1 MTVSSV
7 ITELKLQIDDTA
19 DEFLL
24 KQEQYLSIVSRSVR
38 KVNAT
43 LGMSYQ
49 VSGDEIIPD
58 MLSDSKELLNIQALV
73 FIAETMRAKV
83 AKNFSFKSGDK
94 SVDKTKQPSFWADL
108 HKDYLAKLHS
118 LTRRMAPHLDD
129 DSGLLAPGK
138 FPIPEVYEVSS
149 DA

>member
-38 KVNAT
+38 KVNTT

-58 MLSDSKELLNIQALV
+58 MLSDSKEFLNIQALV

-108 HKDYLAKLHS
+108 HKDYLEKLHS
-118 LTRRMAPHLDD
+118 LTRRLAPHLDD
-129 DSGLLAPGK
+129 ESNLLFPGK

>member
-1 MTVSSV
+1 MTVSAFIS
-7 ITELKLQIDDTA
+7 ELKLQIDDTA
-19 DEFLL
+19 NEPLL
-24 KQEQYLSIVSRSVR
+24 VNEQYSFIVSRSLT
-38 KVNAT
+38 KVNAV
-43 LGMSYQ
+43 LGMSYT
-49 VSGDEIIPD
+49 VEGDEITPD
-58 MLSDSKELLNIQALV
+58 MLANSKELLTVHALV

-94 SVDKTKQPSFWADL
+94 AIDKTKQPSFWADL

-129 DSGLLAPGK
+129 ESGLFSPEK

-149 DA
+149 NA

>member
-1 MTVSSV
+1 MTISSF
-7 ITELKLQIDDTA
+7 ISELKLQIDDTA
-19 DEFLL
+19 DESILNT
-24 KQEQYLSIVSRSVR
+24 EQYSSIVSRSLS

-49 VSGDEIIPD
+49 ITNDEISPD
-58 MLSDSKELLNIQALV
+58 LLLGSQELLTVQALV

-94 SVDKTKQPSFWADL
+94 TIDKTKQPSFWADL
-108 HKDYLAKLHS
+108 HKDYLSRLHT
-118 LTRRMAPHLDD
+118 LTKRLAPHLDD
-129 DSGLLAPGK
+129 ESGLLSAGK

-149 DA
+149 A

>member
-1 MTVSSV
+1 MTVSAFIS
-7 ITELKLQIDDTA
+7 ELKLQIDDTA
-19 DEFLL
+19 NEPLL
-24 KQEQYLSIVSRSVR
+24 VNEQYSFIVSRSLT
-38 KVNAT
+38 KVNAV
-43 LGMSYQ
+43 LGMSYT
-49 VSGDEIIPD
+49 VEGDEITPD
-58 MLSDSKELLNIQALV
+58 MLANSKELLTVHALV

-94 SVDKTKQPSFWADL
+94 AIDKTKQPSFWADL

-129 DSGLLAPGK
+129 ESGLFSPGK

-149 DA
+149 NA

>member
-1 MTVSSV
+1 LLVETLISD
-7 ITELKLQIDDTA
+7 LKLQVDDT
-19 DEFLL
+19 DDVSLL
-24 KQEQYLSIVSRSVR
+24 SQEQYQLVVSRSLL
-38 KVNAT
+38 KVNGI
-43 LGMSYQ
+43 LGLSFAI
-49 VSGDEIIPD
+49 SDGEITPAL
-58 MLSDSKELLNIQALV
+58 LSDSQELITVQSLV

-108 HKDYLAKLHS
+108 HKDYLIRLKV
-118 LTRRMAPHLDD
+118 LTGRLAPHLDD
-129 DSGLLAPGK
+129 ESGFLVAGK